1 MCYNIIRGDT
11 VSKNAYINVRVD
23 EETKKEVENI
33 LDILGINIST
43 AVDLFLSQIILN
55 KGLPFK
61 VKLPKKGAAEKE
73 QELAEAI
80 NLTGGKPYPKK
91 FKKIINLYARGD
103 IDYDV
108 ALYAIKKTY
117 EKDRLKDISE
127 DLLEEYEVA
136 YNKLAK

>member
-1 MCYNIIRGDT
+1 MCYNGYRGDT
-11 VSKNAYINVRVD
+11 VSKNTYINVRVD
-23 EETKKEVENI
+23 EETKKEVEDI
-33 LDILGINIST
+33 LDILGINMST

-61 VKLPKKGAAEKE
+61 VKLPSKDITVKE
-73 QELAEAI
+73 QELVEAL

-103 IDYDV
+103 IDFDV

>member
-1 MCYNIIRGDT
+1 M
-11 VSKNAYINVRVD
+11 SKNTYINVRVD
-23 EETKKEVENI
+23 EKTKKEVEDI
-33 LDILGINIST
+33 LDILGINMST

-55 KGLPFK
+55 KGIPFK
-61 VKLPKKGAAEKE
+61 VKLPNKDTIKKE
-73 QELAEAI
+73 QELAEAL

-91 FKKIINLYARGD
+91 LKTIINLYARGD

-117 EKDRLKDISE
+117 KKDRLKDISE
-127 DLLEEYEVA
+127 DLLEEYEAA